1 MSTTLIDLIRHGEPV
16 GGRRYRGDG
25 ADDPLSEKGWQQMWC
40 AVGDQAPW
48 SRVISS
54 PMQRCHAFAQAMEQR
69 YQLPI
74 EVDRRFR
81 EVGLGSWEGR
91 TPDDVIERN
100 EAEYQAFYDDP
111 LRNRPEGSEPLDEF
125 GQRVAEALDAACH
138 RHTGEHVLVVAHAG
152 VIRAAL
158 GHVLQ
163 ADPVAWYRVR
173 VDNASFTRVSHDGR
187 RFRLEFHNRTV
198 PVPDAVA

>member
-1 MSTTLIDLIRHGEPV
+1 VSDTLIDFIRHGEPV

-25 ADDPLSEKGWQQMWC
+25 ADDPLSEKGWQQMWR

-54 PMQRCHAFAQAMEQR
+54 PLQRCHAFAQALQQR
-69 YQLPI
+69 YELPV

-91 TPDDVIERN
+91 TPDEVIADN

-111 LRNRPEGSEPLDEF
+111 RRNRPDGSEPLELF
-125 GQRVAEALDAACH
+125 GQRVAEALEAASCDYA
-138 RHTGEHVLVVAHAG
+138 GEHLLVVAHAG
-152 VIRAAL
+152 VIRAAV

-198 PVPDAVA
+198 PVYGIET